1 MKNHFLSQLTTIVE
15 GNLSNNQFGVSEL
28 AKEMNMSRSNLLRK
42 VKNETNLS
50 VSQLI
55 RQIRLKRGMEL
66 LKESSH
72 NVSEVAFEVGFSSSS
87 YFIKCFREQYGYP
100 PGDLGNREQIK
111 LGTNPNTLPKPS
123 KRNLALMG
131 FLGLILLLS
140 IGSYFYLKSPV
151 EIETIKEKSIAVL
164 PFKNESND
172 STNIYFINGLM
183 ESTLSD
189 LQKIKDL
196 KVISRTSVEKY
207 RNNNISISEV
217 AQELNV
223 NYIVEGSGQKIG
235 DQILLNIQLIDASS
249 DKHLWAKQYRKKADD
264 IFDLQQEV
272 AKNIAQEIKAIIT
285 PEEELRIEKTPTEN
299 LAAYDLFLKGK
310 DLLVSG
316 NQGNLKEAISFFNKA
331 IELDNEFALAYADIA
346 IAHYYLDIFQS
357 EKKFTKEVDS
367 YADKS
372 LLYDS
377 QLTQGLLAKALSF
390 MQRSDFENAIPYL
403 DKALE
408 YHPNSVVIINLLSHI
423 YANYIPNTSK
433 YIEYALKGARLDIAS
448 HDSTSVSYIY
458 LHISNALVQSGFLDM
473 AQEYVEKS
481 NSYNSANPFTEH
493 LKIFIEFAKDRD
505 WDRITERLVIEYN
518 KDTTRFD
525 ILQDVAK
532 MFYLNN
538 NNEKAF
544 HYFEKFVNRREAM
557 KLDIYKHEN
566 LKIAIVYKK
575 MRHIEK
581 ANELLSSFKA
591 YADNDKSQYKHI
603 SLASYY
609 AYLQDAQKTIEHLKL
624 FSQEDN
630 FQYWILLISDDPNM
644 DFIKGT
650 PEFKSVVNDIETQ
663 FWNNHEKIKRT
674 LKEEGL

>member
-15 GNLSNNQFGVSEL
+15 SNLSNNQFGVSEL

-100 PGDLGNREQIK
+100 PGDLGNREQIE
-111 LGTNPNTLPKPS
+111 LDTNSQTLHKPS

-151 EIETIKEKSIAVL
+151 EKETIKEKSIAVL

-249 DKHLWAKQYRKKADD
+249 DKHLWAKQ
-264 IFDLQQEV
+264 
-272 AKNIAQEIKAIIT
+272 
-285 PEEELRIEKTPTEN
+285 
-299 LAAYDLFLKGK
+299 
-310 DLLVSG
+310 
-316 NQGNLKEAISFFNKA
+316 
-331 IELDNEFALAYADIA
+331 
-346 IAHYYLDIFQS
+346 
-357 EKKFTKEVDS
+357 
-367 YADKS
+367 
-372 LLYDS
+372 
-377 QLTQGLLAKALSF
+377 
-390 MQRSDFENAIPYL
+390 
-403 DKALE
+403 
-408 YHPNSVVIINLLSHI
+408 
-423 YANYIPNTSK
+423 
-433 YIEYALKGARLDIAS
+433 
-448 HDSTSVSYIY
+448 
-458 LHISNALVQSGFLDM
+458 
-473 AQEYVEKS
+473 
-481 NSYNSANPFTEH
+481 
-493 LKIFIEFAKDRD
+493 
-505 WDRITERLVIEYN
+505 
-518 KDTTRFD
+518 
-525 ILQDVAK
+525 
-532 MFYLNN
+532 
-538 NNEKAF
+538 
-544 HYFEKFVNRREAM
+544 
-557 KLDIYKHEN
+557 
-566 LKIAIVYKK
+566 
-575 MRHIEK
+575 
-581 ANELLSSFKA
+581 
-591 YADNDKSQYKHI
+591 
-603 SLASYY
+603 
-609 AYLQDAQKTIEHLKL
+609 
-624 FSQEDN
+624 
-630 FQYWILLISDDPNM
+630 
-644 DFIKGT
+644 
-650 PEFKSVVNDIETQ
+650 
-663 FWNNHEKIKRT
+663 
-674 LKEEGL
+674 